1 MECNQIL
8 ISCLIF
14 VLCAI
19 LEYLYFQV
27 EKEIDLKNYELEINI
42 LTRYRETDQVL
53 LNLNMTTSVWTSCLI
68 YPQMLIKVHLLCFKW
83 KGLIMWTSN
92 TWFSGW
98 GDNCPGGRK
107 GFPWRNEHNNDLP
120 ITHTQMWSASIKI
133 RPYTG
138 TFQSWNLVMKPFPH
152 WPLTQINPSVYA
164 DANV

>member
-53 LNLNMTTSVWTSCLI
+53 LNLNMTTSVWTSFLFIPKC
-68 YPQMLIKVHLLCFKW
+68 W
-83 KGLIMWTSN
+83 
-92 TWFSGW
+92 
-98 GDNCPGGRK
+98 
-107 GFPWRNEHNNDLP
+107 
-120 ITHTQMWSASIKI
+120 
-133 RPYTG
+133 
-138 TFQSWNLVMKPFPH
+138 
-152 WPLTQINPSVYA
+152 
-164 DANV
+164 